1 MMLPVRLTC
10 SDLLLMLTACV
21 TEVWRIHY
29 CGLQPRQGRKLCW
42 YAQQIRGSWDDLA
55 IGCQPLTAS
64 WQQWFPMIDLRLARR
79 WFSALWWAAFQPEK
93 LLVGGDQTWLVLAVS
108 ITDIHWRTFAGK
120 SAMEPHQGLYPICSS
135 KMISYVISWYIMLV
149 YHISFIPVLDLSAWL
164 FDVVCMSMIGI
175 TRSTMRS
182 QSMPLDQELLEL
194 ARSRG
199 VWVSDA
205 SGIFNNGQLMEP
217 TWTNHNYPPG
227 TFAIRKLGFRSQRCQ
242 PLLVYAVVDASLPW
256 GAAPQILNGKQ
267 MHALFSF
274 KPVVFSYEPGFIWI
288 CFYNLWLHYDF
299 YMISIW
305 FLYDF
310 YMISMLFFPE

>member
-1 MMLPVRLTC
+1 
-10 SDLLLMLTACV
+10 
-21 TEVWRIHY
+21 
-29 CGLQPRQGRKLCW
+29 
-42 YAQQIRGSWDDLA
+42 
-55 IGCQPLTAS
+55 
-64 WQQWFPMIDLRLARR
+64 LRLARR
-79 WFSALWWAAFQPEK
+79 WYSALWWAAFQPEK

-299 YMISIW
+299 YMISLW

-310 YMISMLFFPE
+310 YMISIWFLYDFYVVFPGVGPDFGESRSMCAAALKRAMVLGCRCGRQITDGSQRDGVTPGPYRLWALIIHW

>member
-29 CGLQPRQGRKLCW
+29 CGLQPRQGRKLHW

-55 IGCQPLTAS
+55 IGCQPLTAC

-79 WFSALWWAAFQPEK
+79 WYSALWWAAFQPEK

-135 KMISYVISWYIMLV
+135 KMISYESYVISWYIMLV

-175 TRSTMRS
+175 TRFTMRS
-182 QSMPLDQELLEL
+182 MPLGIAGTRSVPGGLGLRCLGNLQERP
-194 ARSRG
+194 A
-199 VWVSDA
+199 
-205 SGIFNNGQLMEP
+205 NG
-217 TWTNHNYPPG
+217 TNMN
-227 TFAIRKLGFRSQRCQ
+227 Q
-242 PLLVYAVVDASLPW
+242 P
-256 GAAPQILNGKQ
+256 
-267 MHALFSF
+267 
-274 KPVVFSYEPGFIWI
+274 
-288 CFYNLWLHYDF
+288 
-299 YMISIW
+299 
-305 FLYDF
+305 
-310 YMISMLFFPE
+310 